1 MIIQH
6 DLLYIYIYIH
16 ICAQTQTPIHAHFLV
31 FSELHQVFFSH
42 CDTPEACWTML
53 DLSRLSC
60 KSLFTWRSIS
70 WRQASRASTE
80 GPSSNPVLVTGS
92 GRLSWCAWHY
102 GTKALIEHSNV
113 AILYIYI
120 YVYLFIYLFI
130 SYISVC
136 VYLCA
141 GFYNHI
147 CT

>member
-1 MIIQH
+1 MI
-6 DLLYIYIYIH
+6 
-16 ICAQTQTPIHAHFLV
+16 LV
-31 FSELHQVFFSH
+31 
-42 CDTPEACWTML
+42 PEACWTL

-113 AILYIYI
+113 AIYIYI
-120 YVYLFIYLFI
+120 CVCICVWGSIIIYAHDYDELFVQL
-130 SYISVC
+130 ST
-136 VYLCA
+136 
-141 GFYNHI
+141 NHAYPYKMSASHG
-147 CT
+147 TSTLPRRLQLGVKSRPLA